1 MELNNPKEIIE
12 QLVQMFKNESKEN
25 PIKIK
30 NFYYCLSQLK
40 YIVFLADDGEI
51 YWRKDNYKTNDE
63 RIGATLF
70 VDENVFNQWKGSR
83 NINYMII
90 DFNGLVSLLRNVYT
104 ANNTSVIITT
114 LLTWDDSPLTFQLDI
129 DDIKEFQNYVLM
141 YNAISTQKSYIV
153 GAPSNKQP
161 ELLNLLKNEFGK
173 LDLIKSA
180 YFVQILT
187 PPQNN
192 ENIIESH
199 KPNTSYFTIVYDT
212 FEDKFSFA
220 RCFEIQDRCMQIAK
234 EMNIDLLVVHKDSEV
249 GRNTAANAENEF
261 YKV

>member
-1 MELNNPKEIIE
+1 MELNNPKEIVE
-12 QLVQMFKNESKEN
+12 LLVQMFRNKTKEN

-30 NFYYCLSQLK
+30 NFYHCLSQLK

-63 RIGATLF
+63 RIGATIF
-70 VDENVFNQWKGSR
+70 VDENVFNQWKGNQ
-83 NINYMII
+83 NINYTII
-90 DFNGLVSLLRNVYT
+90 DFNGLIALLGNVYT

-153 GAPSNKQP
+153 GTPSNKQP
-161 ELLNLLKNEFGK
+161 ELLNLLNNEFCK
-173 LDLIKSA
+173 EDLIKSA
-180 YFVQILT
+180 YFVQVLT
-187 PPQNN
+187 PPQDN
-192 ENIIESH
+192 ETIIESH
-199 KPNTSYFTIVYDT
+199 KANTSYFTVVYDT
-212 FEDKFSFA
+212 FEEKFSFA
-220 RCFEIQDRCMQIAK
+220 RCFDIQNRCIKIAN
-234 EMNIDLLVVHKDSEV
+234 EMNIELLIVHKDSEV
-249 GRNTAANAENEF
+249 GRNTTANSENEF